1 MNYQQYSKQQL
12 AEIKQLFTK
21 TFGDSEGET
30 EGKMIGELT
39 VDLIQTTPEQD
50 IKVFVAMDEGKIVGS
65 ILFTRLTFE
74 SDKTAFLLAPVAVHT
89 NYQGKGVGQALINH
103 GLEAMKSVGA
113 ELAFTYG
120 DPNYYGRVGFESV
133 SIEQYPSPQP
143 LSMPIGWLAQ
153 SLTQEPLTAIS
164 GTSQCVE
171 AFNKPE
177 LW

>member
-1 MNYQQYSKQQL
+1 MNYQQYTIQQL
-12 AEIKQLFTK
+12 EEIKQLFTK
-21 TFGDSEGET
+21 TFGDSEGEA
-30 EGKMIGELT
+30 EGKMIGELA

-50 IKVFVAMDEGKIVGS
+50 IKVFVAIDEGHVVGS

-74 SDKTAFLLAPVAVHT
+74 SEKTAFLLAPVAVHT
-89 NYQGKGVGQALINH
+89 SYQGKGVGQALINH
-103 GLEAMKSVGA
+103 GLEAMKAVGT

-120 DPNYYGRVGFESV
+120 DPSYYGRVGFESV
-133 SIEQYPSPQP
+133 SVEQYPSPQP

-153 SLTQEPLTAIS
+153 SLTEEPLMSLS
-164 GTSQCVE
+164 GGSQCVE